1 LSRSRSPASGPLPP
15 AELPEA
21 PPPGAWHRRT
31 FASFSLPNYRWFFF
45 GQGTSLIG
53 SWVRSTAQGWLVY
66 LLTGSRL
73 DLGTVA
79 ALGQLPL
86 VLSPVA
92 GAVADRMDKKRLL
105 LVLAAFAM
113 ALSLVLAA
121 LVWTGEVRTWHVM
134 AVAALA
140 GLEMAFEIP
149 VRQSYVVEMVGK
161 RHLLNA
167 IALNSA
173 MFNGA
178 RMAGP
183 AVAGLLM
190 GFFGGGDGAGPR
202 ALRGIALCFLLD
214 GLSFLAV
221 IFALLRIRSTPAHR
235 AEEGGLRARLAAGF
249 AYVRGS
255 RRARLLLTLLG
266 VCTVFGW
273 SYLALMP
280 AFAKDVLRLD
290 ERGFG
295 LLLSANGVGAALG
308 ALWVAGRPETEDRA
322 VIRRRVFGSLGLFGS
337 MVVVFSRMTHP
348 WLAAAAL
355 ALAGFG
361 AISFVSTSN
370 TLIQLQVPDHLRG
383 RVMGIWAL
391 VFGGAMPIGSWL
403 VGAAAEAWDS
413 PAAITLSGTACL
425 VLSGLVWLRLPPA
438 NASPAGD
445 SERAAGRA

>member
-1 LSRSRSPASGPLPP
+1 LSRALPSSSEPLPP
-15 AELPEA
+15 DALPEA

-31 FASFSLPNYRWFFF
+31 FASFSVANYRWFFL
-45 GQGTSLIG
+45 GQGTSLVG

-86 VLSPVA
+86 VLSPLA

-105 LVLAAFAM
+105 YGLAAFAM
-113 ALSLVLAA
+113 ALSLALAA

-134 AVAALA
+134 VVAALA

-178 RMAGP
+178 RMVGP
-183 AVAGLLM
+183 ALAGVLM
-190 GFFGGGDGAGPR
+190 GLFAGGEEAGAP
-202 ALRGIALCFLLD
+202 ALRGIAICFLVD

-221 IFALLRIRSTPAHR
+221 IFALFRIRSTPARR
-235 AEEGGLRARLAAGF
+235 AEEGGLRQRLAAGF

-255 RRARLLLTLLG
+255 RRARVLLTLLG

-280 AFAKDVLRLD
+280 AFAKDVLHLG

-295 LLLSANGVGAALG
+295 LLLSANGIGASLG
-308 ALWVAGRPETEDRA
+308 ALWVAGRPETGDRA
-322 VIRRRVFGSLGLFGS
+322 SIRRRVFGSLGLFAS

-370 TLIQLQVPDHLRG
+370 TLIQLAVPDHLRG

-391 VFGGAMPIGSWL
+391 VFGGAMPVGSWI
-403 VGAAAEAWDS
+403 VGATAQATDT
-413 PAAITLSGTACL
+413 PLAITLSGAACL
-425 VLSGLVWLRLPPA
+425 ALSGLVWLRLPPA
-438 NASPAGD
+438 GRGD
-445 SERAAGRA
+445 SAAEAA